1 MSFSQH
7 RAHFSAPLRV
17 VQRIDS
23 EARAREQEALRSA
36 RESGWQEGFEKGQK
50 SMSEQILAQRNQL
63 LEVQRGIFQSLSQ
76 ALPQL
81 VSQCENGLIK
91 LAFES
96 ARRVVASV
104 PITPEL
110 VEEVV
115 REALRELQGINQY
128 TLRFHP
134 EDLALLREIQSS
146 TLPAPGQDN
155 IRVAVDP
162 TVNRGGCLI
171 DTPFGT
177 IDATREVKLRK
188 LQESLLC

>member
-7 RAHFSAPLRV
+7 KVHFSAPLRA

-23 EARAREQEALRSA
+23 EARARHQEELRSA
-36 RESGWQEGFEKGQK
+36 RESAWQEGFETGQK
-50 SMSEQILAQRNQL
+50 SMGEQILTQRNQL
-63 LEVQRGIFQSLSQ
+63 LEVQRGIFHSLSH

-96 ARRVVASV
+96 ARRVVASL

-110 VEEVV
+110 VEQVV

-128 TLRFHP
+128 TLRLHP
-134 EDLALLREIQSS
+134 EDLALLQEIQSS
-146 TLPAPGQDN
+146 TLPSPGQDN
-155 IRVAVDP
+155 IRVAADP
-162 TVNRGGCLI
+162 AVHRGGCLI
-171 DTPFGT
+171 DTAFGT

-188 LQESLLC
+188 LQDSLLC